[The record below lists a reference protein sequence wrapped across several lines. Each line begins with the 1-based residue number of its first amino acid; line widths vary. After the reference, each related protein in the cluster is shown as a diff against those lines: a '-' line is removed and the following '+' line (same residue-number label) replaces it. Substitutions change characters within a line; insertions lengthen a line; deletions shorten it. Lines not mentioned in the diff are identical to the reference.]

1 MPRPSKASDNGI
13 EVKKGAKQG
22 EFEGMEVSSRK
33 IAELEELG
41 DAVIDA
47 EDAYKSA
54 KGHLDDAQEN
64 LVAAMRR
71 RNRSFYNRPTWG
83 TITLKEPTIKAK
95 VKKGQ
100 HGMDD
105 DTHEDEQFAEKV
117 TDFIAEQSPDAEI
130 VSI

>member
-1 MPRPSKASDNGI
+1 MPRPKSSDNGV
-13 EVKKGAKQG
+13 EVSRKSAKQA

-33 IAELEELG
+33 IAELEDLG
-41 DAVIDA
+41 DVVIEA

-54 KGHLDDAQEN
+54 KGRLDDAQEN

-100 HGMDD
+100 HGMDE
-105 DTHEDEQFAEKV
+105 DTSEDQEFADKV
-117 TDFIAEQSPDAEI
+117 SEVISEALPDAEI

>member
-1 MPRPSKASDNGI
+1 MPRPSKASENGI
-13 EVKKGAKQG
+13 EVRKGAKQT
-22 EFEGMEVSSRK
+22 EFEGMEVSNRK

-41 DAVIDA
+41 DAVVEA

-71 RNRSFYNRPTWG
+71 RNRSHYNRPTWG
-83 TITLKEPTIKAK
+83 SITLKEPTIKAQ

-105 DTHEDEQFAEKV
+105 DSDAETENIV
-117 TDFIAEQSPDAEI
+117 EVPAEEIPDAELI
-130 VSI
+130 TL